1 MLPDPLSSGPVTPS
15 DIAAILLAA
24 GRSSRMG
31 QPKQLLSWG
40 SQTVVESCVNNLR
53 EGGVDRIVV
62 VLGHS
67 ADEVRGVLAASK
79 VFFAVNEQAES
90 EMGVSI
96 STGTRLLGDS
106 PEAILIALGD
116 QPAIGAETI
125 AALIDYWRR
134 NRPMAVIPEH
144 SGRGGH
150 PVLLDGSLRSSLL
163 GLDPDQGL
171 RGLLH
176 SLGSEIRRV
185 DFGSPFIARDIDTW
199 QDYRALYEEVFSHPT
214 KG

>member
-1 MLPDPLSSGPVTPS
+1 MLPDSLDSGPVIPS
-15 DIAAILLAA
+15 NIAAILLAA

-31 QPKQLLSWG
+31 QPKQLLRWG
-40 SQTVVESCVNNLR
+40 SQTVIESCVKNLR
-53 EGGVDRIVV
+53 EGGVDRIVA

-67 ADEVRGVLAASK
+67 ADEVRLALATSN
-79 VFFAVNEQAES
+79 VHFAVNDRADS

-96 STGTRLLGDS
+96 STGARFLDNS

-116 QPAIGAETI
+116 QPAIGPETI

-134 NRPMAVIPEH
+134 NRALAVIPEY

-150 PVLLDGSLRSSLL
+150 PVLLDGSLKSRLL
-163 GLDPDQGL
+163 DLDPEQGL
-171 RGLLH
+171 WGLLY
-176 SLGSEIRRV
+176 SLGSGVHRV

-214 KG
+214 ES

>member
-1 MLPDPLSSGPVTPS
+1 MLPDSLDSDSVTTS
-15 DIAAILLAA
+15 NIAAILLAA

-31 QPKQLLSWG
+31 QPKQLLRWG

-53 EGGVDRIVV
+53 DGGVDQIVV
-62 VLGHS
+62 VLGHC
-67 ADEVRGVLAASK
+67 AEEVRGVLSTSN
-79 VFFAVNEQAES
+79 VLFAVNDREGS

-96 STGTRLLGDS
+96 STGARVLGDC

-116 QPAIGAETI
+116 QPAIGPETI
-125 AALIDYWRR
+125 AASIDYWRR
-134 NRPMAVIPEH
+134 NRALAVIPEH

-150 PVLLDGSLRSSLL
+150 PVLLDGSLKSRLL
-163 GLDPDQGL
+163 DLDPEQGL

-176 SLGSEIRRV
+176 SLGSRVHRV

-199 QDYRALYEEVFSHPT
+199 QDYQALYEEVFSNPT
-214 KG
+214 DG

>member
-1 MLPDPLSSGPVTPS
+1 MLPDSHPPGLVAPTH
-15 DIAAILLAA
+15 IAAILLAA

-31 QPKQLLSWG
+31 QPKQLLRWG

-62 VLGHS
+62 VLGHC
-67 ADEVRGVLAASK
+67 AEEVRGALATSNVL
-79 VFFAVNEQAES
+79 FAVNDRAGS

-96 STGTRLLGDS
+96 SAGALLLDDS

-116 QPAIGAETI
+116 QPAIGPETI
-125 AALIDYWRR
+125 AALIDYWRG
-134 NRPMAVIPEH
+134 NRSLAVIPEH

-150 PVLLDGSLRSSLL
+150 PVLLDGSLKSRLL
-163 GLDPDQGL
+163 ELDPEQGL

-176 SLGSEIRRV
+176 SLGSGVHRV

-214 KG
+214 DD